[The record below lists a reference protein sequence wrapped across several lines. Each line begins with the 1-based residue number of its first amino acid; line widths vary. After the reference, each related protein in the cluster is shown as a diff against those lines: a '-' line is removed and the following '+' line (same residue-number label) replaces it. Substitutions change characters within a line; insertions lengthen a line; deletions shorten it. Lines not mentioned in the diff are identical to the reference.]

1 MQKSYV
7 LLGFL
12 IVAGVILLGFAV
24 LNQSFN
30 RKAGEFTA
38 AVDRLPQGLIDA
50 VRGIQ

>member
-1 MQKSYV
+1 MQKYHTLIGFV
-7 LLGFL
+7 LVASV
-12 IVAGVILLGFAV
+12 IVLGFAL

-30 RKAGEFTA
+30 RQAKEFTA